1 MDRLSI
7 KDLTVAYKNN
17 VVIDKLNIEIKDGK
31 LTVLL
36 GPSGCGKSTLLSAI
50 SGLIVP
56 SKGSITYK
64 QKELYFNKKG
74 INIPV
79 EKRNIGYVFQDYALW
94 PHMTV
99 YDNVAYPLKIKK
111 YKKNVIREKV
121 EKILNIVELSN
132 RIKSYPGQLSGGE
145 KQRVAFARAIVLEPD
160 ILLLDEPLANLDA
173 NLKKHLLSQIKKIQK
188 DLNTTM
194 IYVTHDQSEAFEI
207 ADEIVVMNK
216 GKVMQKGTSKLLYNN
231 PKNYFVASFIG
242 NNNIIKKCDYHKHCF
257 CYKLCKDY
265 DNKAVGVRPEDI
277 LITSDGE
284 YEGVIINSIFSG
296 SNINYIVKS
305 DGVEL
310 IVNGSTNEELSIG
323 DNIKYNI
330 RKYHVI
336 N

>member
-1 MDRLSI
+1 MDKLSI
-7 KDLTVAYKNN
+7 KNLTVAYKNN
-17 VVIDKLNIEIKDGK
+17 TVIDNLNIDIKDGK

-56 SKGSITYK
+56 TKGSVSFK
-64 QKELYFNKKG
+64 QKELYCYERG
-74 INIPV
+74 INVPV

-99 YDNVAYPLKIKK
+99 YDNIAYPLKVKK
-111 YKKNVIREKV
+111 YKKHVVNEKV
-121 EKILNIVELSN
+121 NKILNIVGLSE

-173 NLKKHLLSQIKKIQK
+173 NLKKHLLSQIKKIQQ
-188 DLNTTM
+188 DLKTTM

-231 PKNYFVASFIG
+231 PENYFVASFIG

-265 DNKAVGVRPEDI
+265 DNKAIGVRPEDI
-277 LITSDGE
+277 LISSNGK
-284 YEGVIINSIFSG
+284 YEGKIINSIFSG
-296 SNINYIVKS
+296 SNISYIIKS
-305 DGVEL
+305 DKLEL
-310 IVNGSTNEELSIG
+310 IANGNVNNELNIG
-323 DNIKYNI
+323 DNIRYDI

>member
-1 MDRLSI
+1 MNRLAI
-7 KDLTVAYKNN
+7 KNLTVAYENKK
-17 VVIDKLNIEIKDGK
+17 VIDKLNINIKESK

-56 SKGSITYK
+56 SEGSIEYR
-64 QKELYFNKKG
+64 QRELYCRDNKT
-74 INIPV
+74 NIPV
-79 EKRNIGYVFQDYALW
+79 EKRNIGYVFQNYALW

-99 YDNVAYPLKIKK
+99 YDNIAYPLKVKK
-111 YKKNVIREKV
+111 INKQDIREKV
-121 EKILNIVELSN
+121 NNILNIVGLSD
-132 RIKSYPGQLSGGE
+132 REKSYPGQLSGGE

-173 NLKKHLLSQIKKIQK
+173 NLKKHLLSQIKKIQQE
-188 DLNTTM
+188 LQTTM

-207 ADEIVVMNK
+207 ADEIVVMNE

-242 NNNIIKKCDYHKHCF
+242 HNNIIKKCDYHKHCF
-257 CYKLCKDY
+257 CKKMCKDY

-277 LITSDGE
+277 
-284 YEGVIINSIFSG
+284 IINSKGKYNGTIIKSIFSG
-296 SNINYIVKS
+296 SNIHYIIKT
-305 DGVEL
+305 DGIEL
-310 IVNGSTNEELSIG
+310 LANGNINDEFELWDDIRY
-323 DNIKYNI
+323 DIK
-330 RKYHVI
+330 KYHVI